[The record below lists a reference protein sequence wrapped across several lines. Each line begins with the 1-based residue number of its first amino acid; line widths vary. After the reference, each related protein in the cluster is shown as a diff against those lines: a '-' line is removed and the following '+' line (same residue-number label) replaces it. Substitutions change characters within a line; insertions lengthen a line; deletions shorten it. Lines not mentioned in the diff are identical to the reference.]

1 MTAANPSWQLAAPD
15 GAADRPLLEISNL
28 TTAFPRRDDVAL
40 AVRDV
45 SLSLRA
51 GEVLGLV
58 GESGSGK
65 SVTLRSILG
74 LVPSPGAIVAGSIRL
89 DGRELVGARESELRA
104 VRGTVVSMISQDP
117 ASALNPVF
125 TIGEQI
131 AETVRVHLGLGRAA
145 ARAEALRLLERV
157 GIPSPR
163 ERLGAYPHELSGG
176 MRQRAMI
183 ATAIA
188 CRPRLILA
196 DEPTTSLDVT
206 IQDQILK
213 LLVSLRDELG
223 MSVILVTHDL
233 GVVAQTCQRVAVMYG
248 GSIVEVG
255 PVTTVFADPA
265 HPYTR
270 GLLASLPRMGEGRRR
285 LRVISGSPPDL
296 RALPS
301 GCAFRDRCPLAI
313 VACAEIRPP
322 LEVHGPDH
330 LTACIRHRE
339 LGRGGPT
346 AGARI
351 EGPEGGAG
359 G

>member
-1 MTAANPSWQLAAPD
+1 MTANPSPQLGAPD
-15 GAADRPLLEISNL
+15 GAADRPLLEINNL

-206 IQDQILK
+206 IQDQILR
-213 LLVSLRDELG
+213 LLADLRDEYG
-223 MSVILVTHDL
+223 AAMILVTHDL
-233 GVVAQTCQRVAVMYG
+233 GVVAQNADTIAVMYAG
-248 GSIVEVG
+248 HVVELAPTATLFETPG
-255 PVTTVFADPA
+255 

-270 GLLASLPRMGEGRRR
+270 GL
-285 LRVISGSPPDL
+285 I
-296 RALPS
+296 RALPKLAAGGRRQPLTPIPGQPPDIGS
-301 GCAFRDRCPLAI
+301 PLRGCPFQPRCPYVRDDCAGVDMRLLEIGTAQLG
-313 VACAEIRPP
+313 ACPFVP
-322 LEVHGPDH
+322 
-330 LTACIRHRE
+330 
-339 LGRGGPT
+339 GGD
-346 AGARI
+346 A
-351 EGPEGGAG
+351 
-359 G
+359 

>member
-1 MTAANPSWQLAAPD
+1 MTSPSTAPVLADHPA
-15 GAADRPLLEISNL
+15 LEVVGL
-28 TTAFPRRDDVAL
+28 TTFYETRRGDVR
-40 AVRDV
+40 AVDDV
-45 SLSLRA
+45 SLTVKR
-51 GEVLGLV
+51 GEIFGLV

-65 SVTLRSILG
+65 STAIRSIIRLLPRG
-74 LVPSPGAIVAGSIRL
+74 TARIVAGSVRL
-89 DGRELVGARESELRA
+89 GDMDLLRLSESDMRR
-104 VRGTVVSMISQDP
+104 VRGVRIGMVFQDP
-117 ASALNPVF
+117 MTSLNPVL
-125 TIGEQI
+125 TVGEQI
-131 AETVRVHLGLGRAA
+131 G
-145 ARAEALRLLERV
+145 EALRYHGASRDRVRQRTLEVMSLV
-157 GIPSPR
+157 GIPEASR
-163 ERLGAYPHELSGG
+163 RLGAHPHELSGG
-176 MRQRAMI
+176 LRQRV
-183 ATAIA
+183 AIA
-188 CRPRLILA
+188 MALVGAPEVLLA
-196 DEPTTSLDVT
+196 DEPTTALDVT

-313 VACAEIRPP
+313 AACAEIRPP